1 MLPRLFDYGHLFLSI
16 VCRDVLTEIAQNAF
30 EHGEMMRDATNT
42 TISGE
47 CVSIASHKAD
57 VGDLCHL
64 QGGTFIVE
72 RKEKKTQP

>member
-1 MLPRLFDYGHLFLSI
+1 
-16 VCRDVLTEIAQNAF
+16 
-30 EHGEMMRDATNT
+30 MRDATNA
-42 TISGE
+42 IFPGE
-47 CVSIASHKAD
+47 RVSIASHKAD

>member
-1 MLPRLFDYGHLFLSI
+1 
-16 VCRDVLTEIAQNAF
+16 
-30 EHGEMMRDATNT
+30 MRDATNT

-72 RKEKKTQP
+72 RNEKKTQP